1 MKQERLQQLL
11 EAYILDTIT
20 GEGREELA
28 TLLETPEARSLFATM
43 LQAQLV
49 QHTYDTADELPAVY
63 ARIQAGLEAHIRE
76 ERKAPVLQ
84 PRRFTT
90 GWKVAAAILGIVMA
104 TGIYFLLS
112 RQPAAVAPISQLQHD
127 LPPGGNKAVLTLA
140 NGTKITLDSADNG
153 ALAQQGNT
161 RIIKLDSGQL
171 AYNVQGQTAAVTYNT
186 LATPRGGQ
194 YQVTL
199 PDGTHVWLNAESS
212 LYFPTAFTGEERKV
226 ALTGEAYF
234 EVAPKADQ
242 PFRVTVALPAPD
254 RQGMMVEV
262 LGTHF
267 NFNAYTEEKTIHTTL
282 MEGSVKAITGN
293 TKVAMQPGEQAS
305 LPVNGNSAFVVSRP
319 NLMQV
324 MAWKNGYFRFK
335 GDNIRTIMQQLA
347 RWYDITPVYE
357 GNMELKNFSG
367 TISRNENISGVLK
380 MLEATDDITFKVEG
394 KKVIVYAR

>member
-11 EAYILDTIT
+11 EEYILDTIT
-20 GEGREELA
+20 SEGREELA
-28 TLLETPEARSLFATM
+28 ALLETPEARSLFSAM
-43 LQAQLV
+43 LQEQLA
-49 QHTYDTADELPAVY
+49 QHTYDTEEALPVVY
-63 ARIQAGLEAHIRE
+63 ARIQAGLEEHIRQ
-76 ERKAPVLQ
+76 ERSATVLK
-84 PRRFTT
+84 PRWFTT
-90 GWKVAAAILGIVMA
+90 GWKIAASILCLVMA
-104 TGIYFLLS
+104 TGVYFLVS
-112 RQPAAVAPISQLQHD
+112 RTPAPVQPAAQLQND
-127 LPPGGNKAVLTLA
+127 VPPGGNKAVLTLA
-140 NGTKITLDSADNG
+140 NGTKITLDNADNG

-161 RIIKLDSGQL
+161 KIIKLDSGQL
-171 AYNVQGQTAAVTYNT
+171 AYNVQGQTEEVTYNT

-199 PDGTHVWLNAESS
+199 PDGTRVWLNAASS
-212 LYFPTAFTGEERKV
+212 LYFPTAFSGGERKV

-234 EVAPKADQ
+234 EVAPKANQ
-242 PFRVTVALPAPD
+242 PFRVSVALPASD
-254 RQGMMVEV
+254 HKAMMVEV

-267 NFNAYTEEKTIHTTL
+267 NINAYPEEKIIHTTL
-282 MEGSVKAITGN
+282 LEGSVKAITGN
-293 TKVAMQPGEQAS
+293 TKVAIQPGEQAS

-319 NLMQV
+319 NLMEV

-335 GDNIRTIMQQLA
+335 GDNITTIMQQLA

-380 MLEATDDITFKVEG
+380 MLEATEDITFKVEG